1 MFGSLGGSEMLLF
14 GIIALLLFGSRLPE
28 VARNLGGSYRE
39 LRKHLNDFQREFQA
53 AETYEPPKRTVI
65 DATDVEPVTPAVS
78 GPRFIPPPGIAE
90 TSADSTAD
98 QSGSRA

>member
-1 MFGSLGGSEMLLF
+1 MFGSLGGTEMLLF

-53 AETYEPPKRTVI
+53 AETYEPPKRTV
-65 DATDVEPVTPAVS
+65 DATDVEPAVPAAT
-78 GPRFIPPPGIAE
+78 GPRFIPPP
-90 TSADSTAD
+90 SVADSVEASSD
-98 QSGSRA
+98 SQMSSRG